1 MGMHAFKRS
10 RRAMLAA
17 VGLAAGTLVGCQ
29 STGQQFAQ
37 PGVARGD
44 LKSPVSPAFA
54 QIEAGRQMTNGS
66 GRMSPQMVMQQPMMA
81 SHHANQRGIPALGS
95 GGIVYPVGNGQP
107 HMQQQMMTMQGM
119 PQQMMPMQQMQ
130 QPIIMTMQASPGML
144 MPAPAGQPIFM
155 IVNGPNGPQYVQ
167 VDSVLPAPS
176 SPVSMT
182 VPMAPGQVIGLPAP
196 EPAPAQGRMPATPA
210 APTFT
215 APPPAFVPTPTPAPA
230 PIEMSSKSPK
240 NLATSVSAKPPTGLV
255 LPANDTAGPTLG
267 TFPAAPAVAPS
278 AANVLPQPN
287 AVSSDDF
294 IPSAPVFLPPGR

>member
-1 MGMHAFKRS
+1 
-10 RRAMLAA
+10 MLAA

-95 GGIVYPVGNGQP
+95 GGIVYPVANVGNGQP

-240 NLATSVSAKPPTGLV
+240 NLATSVSAKSPTGLV